1 MGSLAVVLAPRA
13 TGPLSRCGGK
23 LGNTQP
29 NRLDSPAD
37 SVMSLAPVSAWEP
50 SVNKNDLVERLAEEQ
65 GLTKAFARELVDSV
79 FDMITVAA
87 LKGRCRSSGS
97 AGSRWPSA
105 PPARATIRAPVGP

>member
-1 MGSLAVVLAPRA
+1 MGFTRSRA
-13 TGPLSRCGGK
+13 RSARDGPLSRCGGK

-37 SVMSLAPVSAWEP
+37 SVMSLAPVSALEL
-50 SVNKNDLVERLAEEQ
+50 SVKKNDLVERLAEEQ

-87 LKGRCRSSGS
+87 SKGEEVSLFGFGRFKVAERAARTGPQS
-97 AGSRWPSA
+97 AHR
-105 PPARATIRAPVGP
+105 